1 MTSEHKPNRE
11 EDLNLGP
18 PEYKSS
24 EITSG
29 HATCTSDL
37 TLLRTLRTHILDTFH
52 SALDLALESP

>member
-11 EDLNLGP
+11 EDLSLGP

-29 HATCTSDL
+29 HATSDL